1 MSAEPTMVDRVR
13 ILIRDVLSFEVPTD
27 NTDLIDSGVID
38 SLALVTMIAEIEE
51 EFQVELPLDDFD
63 VEQFRSVQRIAEFL
77 SKALLPVT

>member
-1 MSAEPTMVDRVR
+1 MVDRVR

-63 VEQFRSVQRIAEFL
+63 VEQFRSVERIAEFL

>member
-1 MSAEPTMVDRVR
+1 MSAGPTMVDRVR

-63 VEQFRSVQRIAEFL
+63 VEQFRSVERIAEFL

>member
-1 MSAEPTMVDRVR
+1 MVDRVR